1 MMLVANSKELATPG
15 SGISGY
21 ETIWFTMKKNDC
33 RPSSDKPR
41 LASDIPF
48 TSMDKMVAY
57 CLWTKAHWRY
67 LLPKW
72 LAIVWSVVK
81 FISLNYIFFAL
92 ALPNGG
98 FCFSGGSPNH
108 GFRYQNGSK
117 WSDLDDF
124 GVPPH
129 FRKPSNDTRFSEKSS
144 THQSIPCCS
153 RGIRLL
159 ALLMPAAPGPSSI
172 LVSHR
177 EGWGTQFPR
186 TGARLWAPSEMCCFI
201 LSRKVGEEEKDPRS
215 WNLLECLKGR
225 FP

>member
-1 MMLVANSKELATPG
+1 M
-15 SGISGY
+15 
-21 ETIWFTMKKNDC
+21 F
-33 RPSSDKPR
+33 
-41 LASDIPF
+41 
-48 TSMDKMVAY
+48 
-57 CLWTKAHWRY
+57 
-67 LLPKW
+67 
-72 LAIVWSVVK
+72 
-81 FISLNYIFFAL
+81 FFAL

-172 LVSHR
+172 LVSPS
-177 EGWGTQFPR
+177 WGLRDSISADRSTALSSFWDVLFHHGSLNVPIEHHPTIRYMVYNGYYKVMSNIPKMGQLPTPVHSFQKSWR
-186 TGARLWAPSEMCCFI
+186 RRKRSQI
-201 LSRKVGEEEKDPRS
+201 L
-215 WNLLECLKGR
+215 NLLECLKGR

>member
-1 MMLVANSKELATPG
+1 MNQSSLEVPPSQMTCHCL
-15 SGISGY
+15 ISGK
-21 ETIWFTMKKNDC
+21 I
-33 RPSSDKPR
+33 
-41 LASDIPF
+41 
-48 TSMDKMVAY
+48 
-57 CLWTKAHWRY
+57 H
-67 LLPKW
+67 LLK
-72 LAIVWSVVK
+72 LC
-81 FISLNYIFFAL
+81 FFAL

>member
-1 MMLVANSKELATPG
+1 MMLVANSLELATPG

-81 FISLNYIFFAL
+81 FISLNYVFFAL

-98 FCFSGGSPNH
+98 FCFSG
-108 GFRYQNGSK
+108 
-117 WSDLDDF
+117 
-124 GVPPH
+124 
-129 FRKPSNDTRFSEKSS
+129 ESS

>member
-1 MMLVANSKELATPG
+1 M
-15 SGISGY
+15 
-21 ETIWFTMKKNDC
+21 F
-33 RPSSDKPR
+33 
-41 LASDIPF
+41 
-48 TSMDKMVAY
+48 
-57 CLWTKAHWRY
+57 
-67 LLPKW
+67 
-72 LAIVWSVVK
+72 
-81 FISLNYIFFAL
+81 FFAL

-172 LVSHR
+172 LVSPS
-177 EGWGTQFPR
+177 WGLRDSISADRSTALSSFWDVLFHHGSLNVPIEHHPTIRYMVYNGYYKVMSNIPKMGQLPTPVHSFQKSWR
-186 TGARLWAPSEMCCFI
+186 RKRSQI
-201 LSRKVGEEEKDPRS
+201 L
-215 WNLLECLKGR
+215 NLLECLKGR

>member
-1 MMLVANSKELATPG
+1 MMLVANSLELATPG

-81 FISLNYIFFAL
+81 FISLNYVFL
-92 ALPNGG
+92 HWLYQMGVSVLVGDPPTMG
-98 FCFSGGSPNH
+98 FDIKMD
-108 GFRYQNGSK
+108 QNGLIWMISGYPPI
-117 WSDLDDF
+117 LGNLPMTPDF
-124 GVPPH
+124 QRNP
-129 FRKPSNDTRFSEKSS
+129 
-144 THQSIPCCS
+144 
-153 RGIRLL
+153 RLINPYRAVL
-159 ALLMPAAPGPSSI
+159 GAS
-172 LVSHR
+172 VS
-177 EGWGTQFPR
+177 W
-186 TGARLWAPSEMCCFI
+186 
-201 LSRKVGEEEKDPRS
+201 LS
-215 WNLLECLKGR
+215 
-225 FP
+225 